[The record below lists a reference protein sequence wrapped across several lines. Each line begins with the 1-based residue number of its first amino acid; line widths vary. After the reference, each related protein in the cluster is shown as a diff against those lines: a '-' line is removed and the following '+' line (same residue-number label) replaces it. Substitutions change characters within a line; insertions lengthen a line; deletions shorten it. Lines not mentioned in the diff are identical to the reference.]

1 MLERPQSG
9 ELALLVHIY
18 FKKYEQ
24 EEIVKEFQELA
35 LAAGAQPMALITGR
49 QRRAQ
54 VKYFIGLGKLEEIVT
69 AAIAHR
75 SQLILFNHDLSPA
88 QERNLEQKLHCR
100 VLGRTGLILD
110 IFARRARTFE
120 GKLQVKLAP
129 LEHLSTRLI
138 RGWTHLE
145 RQRGG
150 IGLRGPGETQLETDK
165 RLIRQQIKVIKK
177 RLEKVRSQRAQ
188 SQRAR
193 RKSHTPYICLVGY
206 TNTGKSTLFNRLTKS
221 TVFVANQPFATLDPS
236 IRRMPLND
244 GQIAILA
251 DTVGFIRH
259 LPHPLIAAFRA
270 TLEETQQADL
280 LLHVVDATNT
290 EKNECNQAVHDV
302 LKQIHTDHITQLV
315 VINKI
320 DRLENYSPRLER
332 NAVGLPTKVWISAQ
346 SGIGIKLLKQAI
358 IECLAYQSS
367 TENSYRFNLPL
378 ADLDASLSLTR
389 RDEKNSIMPK
399 MPFI

>member
-18 FKKYEQ
+18 FKKYET

-35 LAAGAQPMALITGR
+35 LAAGAQSMKLITGR
-49 QRRAQ
+49 QRQVQ
-54 VKYFIGLGKLEEIVT
+54 VKYFIGLGKLEEIAT

-75 SQLILFNHDLSPA
+75 TQLILFNHDLSPA
-88 QERNLEQKLHCR
+88 QERNLEQKLQCR

-110 IFARRARTFE
+110 IFAQRARTFE
-120 GKLQVKLAP
+120 GKLQVKLAQ

-165 RLIRQQIKVIKK
+165 RLIRQQIKIIKK
-177 RLEKVRSQRAQ
+177 RLEKVRTQRAQ

-193 RKSHTPYICLVGY
+193 RKSHTPYISLVGY
-206 TNTGKSTLFNRLTKS
+206 TNTGKSTLFNHLTQS

-236 IRRMPLND
+236 IRRTHLNN

-251 DTVGFIRH
+251 DTVGFIRQ
-259 LPHPLIAAFRA
+259 LPHHLVIAFRA

-280 LLHVVDATNT
+280 LLHIVDASNT
-290 EKNECNQAVHDV
+290 EKKECNQAVHSV
-302 LKQIHTDHITQLV
+302 LKQLQTEHVPQLLV
-315 VINKI
+315 LNKI
-320 DRLENYSPRLER
+320 DRLKDSSPHIER
-332 NAVGLPTKVWISAQ
+332 DATGLPTKVWISAQ
-346 SGIGIKLLKQAI
+346 LGIGIDLLRLAI
-358 IECLAYQSS
+358 IECLAYQKITSIQ
-367 TENSYRFNLPL
+367 TTYT
-378 ADLDASLSLTR
+378 SLGML
-389 RDEKNSIMPK
+389 
-399 MPFI
+399 

>member
-18 FKKYEQ
+18 FKKYEP

-35 LAAGAQPMALITGR
+35 LAAGAQPMTLITGR
-49 QRRAQ
+49 QRQAQ
-54 VKYFIGLGKLEEIVT
+54 VKYFIGLGKLDEIIA
-69 AAIAHR
+69 AAIAYR
-75 SQLILFNHDLSPA
+75 VQIVLFNHDLSPA

-110 IFARRARTFE
+110 IFAQRARTFE
-120 GKLQVKLAP
+120 GKLQVKLAQ

-165 RLIRQQIKVIKK
+165 RLIGQQIKIIKK
-177 RLEKVRSQRAQ
+177 RLEKVRMQRAQ

-193 RKSHTPYICLVGY
+193 RKSYTPHISLVGY

-221 TVFVANQPFATLDPS
+221 TVFVADQPFATLDPS
-236 IRRMPLND
+236 IRRMHLNN
-244 GQIAILA
+244 GQLALLA
-251 DTVGFIRH
+251 DTVGFIRQ
-259 LPHPLIAAFRA
+259 LPHHLVVAFRA

-280 LLHVVDATNT
+280 LLHVIDATNT
-290 EKNECNQAVHDV
+290 EKNECNQAVHSV
-302 LKQIHTDHITQLV
+302 LKQLHTDHITQLLV
-315 VINKI
+315 VNKI
-320 DRLENYSPRLER
+320 DLLEDSAPRIER
-332 NAVGLPTKVWISAQ
+332 NAIGLPTKVWISAQ
-346 SGIGIKLLKQAI
+346 SGIGIDLLRLAI
-358 IECLAYQSS
+358 IECLAYQEPSIQTS
-367 TENSYRFNLPL
+367 PIPL
-378 ADLDASLSLTR
+378 
-389 RDEKNSIMPK
+389 K
-399 MPFI
+399 MQ